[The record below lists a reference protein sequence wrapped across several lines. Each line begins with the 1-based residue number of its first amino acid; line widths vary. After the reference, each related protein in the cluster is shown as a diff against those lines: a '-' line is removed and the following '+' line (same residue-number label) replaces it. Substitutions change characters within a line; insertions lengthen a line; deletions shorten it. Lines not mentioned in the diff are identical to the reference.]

1 MMVAEADIH
10 PLLKALDPQQRA
22 AAMTLRGPVS
32 ILAGAGSGKTRTIS
46 HRIAYGIDQGV
57 YAANRVLALTYTNR
71 AASELRQRLRLL
83 GASGVQVRTFHS
95 AALSQLQFFWPQLTE
110 SLAPKLMTSKVGAVK
125 DVLSNLRIELADD
138 SLRELIAELEWMRY
152 SLTRAEDYPQLGREV
167 AGFSAERFLGVVA
180 GYEELKQKRRVADW
194 EDVIALTTGLLRSET
209 RMLEHFSQ
217 QYRFFTVDEYQDI
230 SPLQQALLE
239 TWLGDREDLCVVGD
253 PRQAIY
259 GFAGADAGFL
269 TSFASRFSNAEV
281 FELTAN
287 YRSAVEI
294 VSLANKVADHGELV
308 GTRSF
313 SARPTKFE
321 ASSVSAEAKRIA
333 ERIQVSLD
341 AGKQPSE
348 IAVLSRINQQLL
360 PIEHELKARGVPVQ
374 VRGAGRFFAHPQVLK
389 TMTALSALQV
399 SSGNL
404 NLFESLSEI
413 LRQLGWS
420 SRGHQDEN
428 WQRLNWFMEVFEEL
442 SEPTLDEYLRELEER
457 ERSGD
462 EPMRNT
468 VTLATIHATK
478 GLEWSSVYL
487 CGMNQGLFPISHAK
501 SDAALA
507 EERRLFYVAVTRA
520 KDQLTLSSIS
530 DRQPSEYLAL
540 LDSRS

>member
-1 MMVAEADIH
+1 MVAEADIH

-287 YRSAVEI
+287 YRSADEI

-308 GTRSF
+308 GTRGF

-333 ERIQVSLD
+333 ERIQLSLD
-341 AGKQPSE
+341 AGKQPS
-348 IAVLSRINQQLL
+348 
-360 PIEHELKARGVPVQ
+360 
-374 VRGAGRFFAHPQVLK
+374 
-389 TMTALSALQV
+389 
-399 SSGNL
+399 
-404 NLFESLSEI
+404 
-413 LRQLGWS
+413 
-420 SRGHQDEN
+420 
-428 WQRLNWFMEVFEEL
+428 
-442 SEPTLDEYLRELEER
+442 
-457 ERSGD
+457 
-462 EPMRNT
+462 
-468 VTLATIHATK
+468 
-478 GLEWSSVYL
+478 
-487 CGMNQGLFPISHAK
+487 
-501 SDAALA
+501 
-507 EERRLFYVAVTRA
+507 
-520 KDQLTLSSIS
+520 
-530 DRQPSEYLAL
+530 
-540 LDSRS
+540 